1 MKTLDQIIEAVA
13 RSNSRVIAIEYA
25 RNSGVITDA
34 DAINGIT
41 QEINDIKEEI
51 QLIKSQFM
59 KDRQLEAEEKT

>member
-1 MKTLDQIIEAVA
+1 MNTLTQIIEAVA

-59 KDRQLEAEEKT
+59 QDKMQESEDVS